1 MSMVDPA
8 IPACAE
14 DERRAL
20 ILAHPTLNGLD
31 FADYRFD
38 PLAVPGRRHEL
49 RVTFLK
55 PPPALAPS
63 DLAISGGARVVGIG
77 VTAVEPGPD
86 TTLSVFVTD
95 AGDFSIYRLFV
106 RDPSAWDI
114 DTLLSAV
121 PVNFKAGCP
130 SDLDCRVEQVCP
142 APEGERPLLDH
153 MARDYA
159 SFRAWL
165 LDLARLRNPSWRETH
180 PAEPAT
186 ALVELL
192 AAEGDRLAWMQDAVG
207 TEAYLETCRLRV
219 SARRHAR
226 LVDYRMHDGRNA
238 YGFVQL
244 DVSAAGTVPAAAQF
258 LTRIAAP
265 LRGEIAPPGPLIPET
280 VGLDL
285 DADPAAAGVTVFEA
299 TARTR
304 CDPALNRLFLHDFG
318 GRLCCLPRG
327 ATAVYLY
334 AVQPDGTII
343 RPPLE
348 PGDWLLLHEA
358 KGPDTGRAPDADAAR
373 RAAVRIETVTEAE
386 DPAFR
391 NLADPPF
398 DAPQPQRFAA
408 VGDTPM
414 PLLRVTWQRA
424 HAPDFAL
431 TITGRDLVGLAIP
444 HAGQA
449 RGNVVPV
456 DHGRTVVARSDDGTL
471 APPVTKG
478 RTTTLTLPRPPLTF
492 QPMPAE
498 PRFDGEGR
506 LADARHEL
514 AVAPEEAGAAAVL
527 IVDAPGETPRVW
539 RAVADLLGSGAFDE
553 HFVAEL
559 DREGRARLRFGDD
572 AFGRRLP
579 EDAAIVARFRIG
591 NGRAGNLGA
600 GALVHAVRPPASEL
614 VDPADPDAPLAPF
627 PAIDGVW
634 QPLPARG
641 GADAETLATVR
652 VRAPA
657 AMHATQ
663 FRAVTESDWEAAAR
677 SLSGVADARAVVRWT
692 GSWHTTFVALHPQD
706 EADVIALPGGGAA
719 LAPHFAAATAAALNR
734 WRIAGR
740 DLAVHAAQY
749 VPLRLEIGLCLRPG
763 YFRSSVIPEVRAALI
778 GPDGLFAPASVRFGA
793 ALHLSAIVAAVAG
806 VPGVSSCVVRA
817 FHRYWALPAGELE
830 AGRMEFGPL
839 ELPRL
844 DADPSRPENGVLVL
858 HIDGEG

>member
-1 MSMVDPA
+1 MSITDAA

-20 ILAHPTLNGLD
+20 IRAHPTLNGLD

-55 PPPALAPS
+55 RPPPLTPA
-63 DLAISGGARVVGIG
+63 DLAIEGGARVIGIG

-86 TTLSVFVTD
+86 DTLRVFVTD
-95 AGDFSIYRLFV
+95 AGDFSIYRLAV
-106 RDPSAWDI
+106 RDPSAWEI
-114 DTLLSAV
+114 DALLAAV

-130 SDLDCRVEQVCP
+130 SDLDCRIEHVCP
-142 APEGERPLLDH
+142 EPEGERPLLDH

-165 LDLARLRNPSWRETH
+165 LDLARTRNPSWHETH

-192 AAEGDRLAWMQDAVG
+192 AGEGDRLAWMQDAVG

-238 YGFVQL
+238 HTFVQL
-244 DVSAAGTVPAAAQF
+244 DVTGAGTVPAAAQF
-258 LTRIAAP
+258 LTRIGSP
-265 LRGEIAPPGPLIPET
+265 LRGEITPPGPLIPDT

-285 DADPAAAGVTVFEA
+285 DADPAAAGAVVFEA

-304 CDPALNRLFLHDFG
+304 CHPDLNRLWLHDFG

-327 ATAVYLY
+327 ATAAYLY
-334 AVQPDGTII
+334 AVQPDGTLI
-343 RPPLE
+343 RPPLA
-348 PGDWLLLHEA
+348 PGDWMLLHEA
-358 KGPDTGRAPDADAAR
+358 KGPETGNAPDADAAR
-373 RAAVRIETVTEAE
+373 RAAVRIETVGDAE

-391 NLADPPF
+391 AEADLVADEP
-398 DAPQPQRFAA
+398 ALRRVTGA
-408 VGDTPM
+408 GDTTM
-414 PLLRVTWQRA
+414 PLLRVTWSRD

-431 TITGRDLVGLAIP
+431 TITGRDLTGLAIP

-456 DHGRTVVARSDDGTL
+456 DHGRTVTARTDDGSL
-471 APPVTKG
+471 PRPVTRG
-478 RTTTLTLPRPPLTF
+478 RTTTLTLPRTPLTF

-498 PRFDGEGR
+498 PRFDAAGR
-506 LADARHEL
+506 LADARHDL
-514 AVAPEEAGAAAVL
+514 DMPPEQTSAAAVL
-527 IVDAPGETPRVW
+527 VVDAPGEMPRIW
-539 RAVADLLGSGAFDE
+539 RAVPDLLESSAFDE

-559 DREGRARLRFGDD
+559 DQAGHARLRFGDD
-572 AFGRRLP
+572 GFGRRVP
-579 EDAAIVARFRIG
+579 EDAAIAARFRIG
-591 NGRAGNLGA
+591 NGRAGNVGV
-600 GALVHAVRPPASEL
+600 GALVHAVRPPAAEL

-627 PAIDGVW
+627 PAIDAVW
-634 QPLPARG
+634 QPLPARA
-641 GADAETLATVR
+641 GADPESLASAR
-652 VRAPA
+652 LRAPA
-657 AMHATQ
+657 AMHASQ
-663 FRAVTESDWEAAAR
+663 FRAVTEADWDAAALTLPGVAAAR
-677 SLSGVADARAVVRWT
+677 AVIRWT
-692 GSWHTTFVALHPQD
+692 GSWYTVFVALHPSD
-706 EADVIALPGGGAA
+706 PADLVALAGGGSA
-719 LAPHFAAATAAALNR
+719 LAEPFARSAAAGLNR
-734 WRIAGR
+734 WRLAGR

-749 VPLRLEIGLCLRPG
+749 VPLRLEIGLCLLPG
-763 YFRSSVIPEVRAALI
+763 HFRQSVVPEVRAALI
-778 GPDGLFAPASVRFGA
+778 GRGSLFEPTQARFGA
-793 ALHLSAIVAAVAG
+793 VLHLSAIVAAVVA
-806 VPGVSSCVVRA
+806 VPGVSSCIVRA

-830 AGRMEFGPL
+830 AGRMVFGGI

>member
-1 MSMVDPA
+1 MSITDAAV
-8 IPACAE
+8 PACAE
-14 DERRAL
+14 DLRRA
-20 ILAHPTLNGLD
+20 IIRAHPTLNGLD

-38 PLAVPGRRHEL
+38 PLALPGRRHEL

-55 PPPALAPS
+55 PPPALTPA
-63 DLAISGGARVVGIG
+63 DLAITGGARVVGIG
-77 VTAVEPGPD
+77 VTAVEAGPAD
-86 TTLSVFVTD
+86 TLRVFVTD
-95 AGDFSIYRLFV
+95 AGDFSIYRLAV
-106 RDPSAWDI
+106 REPASWDI
-114 DTLLSAV
+114 DALLSAV

-130 SDLDCRVEQVCP
+130 TDLDCRVEFTCP
-142 APEGERPLLDH
+142 EPEGERPLLDH

-165 LDLARLRNPSWRETH
+165 LDLARTRNPSWRETH

-244 DVSAAGTVPAAAQF
+244 DVSAAGTVPAASPF
-258 LTRIAAP
+258 LTRIGSP
-265 LRGEIAPPGPLIPET
+265 LRGQIAPPGPLIPET

-285 DADPAAAGVTVFEA
+285 DADPAVADVTVFEA

-304 CDPALNRLFLHDFG
+304 CHPDLNRLWLHDFG

-327 ATAVYLY
+327 ATAACLY
-334 AVQPDGTII
+334 AVQDDGTVI
-343 RPPLE
+343 RPPLA

-358 KGPDTGRAPDADAAR
+358 KGPETGRATDADASR
-373 RAAVRIETVTEAE
+373 RAAVRIETVADAE
-386 DPAFR
+386 DPAFQDVADL
-391 NLADPPF
+391 LAGEP
-398 DAPQPQRFAA
+398 APRHVTAA
-408 VGDTPM
+408 GDTPM
-414 PLLRVTWQRA
+414 PLLRVTWSRA
-424 HAPDFAL
+424 HGPDFAL
-431 TITGRDLVGLAIP
+431 TVTGRDLTGLAIP

-456 DHGRTVVARSDDGTL
+456 DHGRTVTAQSDDGSL
-471 APPVTKG
+471 PHPVTQG
-478 RTTTLTLPRPPLTF
+478 RTTTLTLPRAPVTF

-498 PRFDGEGR
+498 PRFDGAGR
-506 LADARHEL
+506 LADARHDL
-514 AVAPEEAGAAAVL
+514 AAAPEDTAAAAVL

-539 RAVADLLGSGAFDE
+539 RPVPDLLQSGAFDE

-579 EDAAIVARFRIG
+579 PEATIVARFRIG

-600 GALVHAVRPPASEL
+600 GSLVHALRPPAPEL
-614 VDPADPDAPLAPF
+614 VDPADPDAPLQPF
-627 PAIDGVW
+627 PAIEAIW
-634 QPLPARG
+634 QPLAARG
-641 GADAETLATVR
+641 GTDAEALELVR
-652 VRAPA
+652 LRAPA

-663 FRAVTESDWEAAAR
+663 FRAVTEADWEAAAL
-677 SLSGVADARAVVRWT
+677 SLPGVAATRAVVRWT
-692 GSWHTTFVALHPQD
+692 GSWHTTFVALHP
-706 EADVIALPGGGAA
+706 ADAADLVTLPGGGAA
-719 LAPHFAAATAAALNR
+719 LAPHFARRTAAALNR
-734 WRIAGR
+734 WRLAGR
-740 DLAVHAAQY
+740 DLVVRAAQY
-749 VPLRLEIGLCLRPG
+749 VPLMLEIGLCLLPG
-763 YFRSSVIPEVRAALI
+763 YFRQSVVPEVRAALI
-778 GPDGLFAPASVRFGA
+778 GRGGMFDPARARFGDV
-793 ALHLSAIVAAVAG
+793 LHLSAIVAAVVA

-830 AGRMEFGPL
+830 AGRMLFAGL
-839 ELPRL
+839 EIPRL
-844 DADPSRPENGVLVL
+844 DADPSRPEHGVLL
-858 HIDGEG
+858 LTIDGEG

>member
-1 MSMVDPA
+1 MSIIDPA

-77 VTAVEPGPD
+77 ITAVEPGPGE
-86 TTLSVFVTD
+86 TLRIFVTD

-106 RDPSAWDI
+106 RDPSAWGI
-114 DTLLSAV
+114 DALLAAV
-121 PVNFKAGCP
+121 QVNFKAGCP
-130 SDLDCRVEQVCP
+130 SDLDCRIEHVCP
-142 APEGERPLLDH
+142 EPEGERPLLDH

-192 AAEGDRLAWMQDAVG
+192 AAEGDRLAWMQDATG

-244 DVSAAGTVPAAAQF
+244 DVTAAGTLPAAAQF
-258 LTRIAAP
+258 LTRIASP

-304 CDPALNRLFLHDFG
+304 CDPDLNRLWLHDFG
-318 GRLCCLPRG
+318 GRLCCLPAG
-327 ATAVYLY
+327 ATAAYLY
-334 AVQPDGTII
+334 AVQADGTII

-373 RAAVRIETVTEAE
+373 RAAMRIETVTEAG
-386 DPAFR
+386 DPAFTDH
-391 NLADPPF
+391 ADLVLGEP
-398 DAPQPQRFAA
+398 APQRFDNPA
-408 VGDTPM
+408 DTPM
-414 PLLRVTWQRA
+414 PLLRVTWSRD
-424 HAPDFAL
+424 HVPSFAL
-431 TITGRDLVGLAIP
+431 TITGRDLTGLAIP
-444 HAGQA
+444 HTGQA

-456 DHGRTVVARSDDGTL
+456 DHGRTVMARSDDGSL
-471 APPVTKG
+471 ASAVTEG
-478 RTTTLTLPRPPLTF
+478 RTTTLTLPRAPLTF

-498 PRFDGEGR
+498 PRFDGAGR

-514 AVAPEEAGAAAVL
+514 TVAPEEAGAAAVL

-539 RAVADLLGSGAFDE
+539 RAVPDLLGSGAFDE

-559 DREGRARLRFGDD
+559 DREGQARLRFGDD

-579 EDAAIVARFRIG
+579 EDASIVARFRIG
-591 NGRAGNLGA
+591 NGRAGNIGA
-600 GALVHAVRPPASEL
+600 GALAHAVRPPASEL
-614 VDPADPDAPLAPF
+614 VDPADPGAPLAPF
-627 PAIDGVW
+627 PAVAAVW
-634 QPLPARG
+634 QPLAARAG
-641 GADAETLATVR
+641 TDAETLATVR

-657 AMHATQ
+657 AMHAVQ
-663 FRAVTESDWEAAAR
+663 FRAVTEADWEAAAL
-677 SLSGVADARAVVRWT
+677 SLPGVADARAVVRWT
-692 GSWHTTFVALHPQD
+692 GSWHTTFVAVHPQD
-706 EADVIALPGGGAA
+706 QADVVALPGGGAA
-719 LAPHFAAATAAALNR
+719 LAPDFAASTAAALNR

-740 DLAVHAAQY
+740 DLVVHAAQY
-749 VPLRLEIGLCLRPG
+749 VPVRLEIGLCLLPG
-763 YFRSSVIPEVRAALI
+763 YFRTSVVPEVRAALI
-778 GPDGLFAPASVRFGA
+778 GPHGLFALGAARFGA
-793 ALHLSAIVAAVAG
+793 TLHLSAIVAAVVA
-806 VPGVSSCVVRA
+806 VPGISSCIVRE

-830 AGRMEFGPL
+830 AGRMAFGPL